1 MSSTENL
8 KNPYN
13 PHDASVKEETS
24 LRILNS
30 SEGVRNYIPKN
41 DFFDMMYKVFSE
53 ISSNLANHCGPYS
66 RSALVVSP
74 SGGKYETNTF
84 TKDGRNIVSSMNFVS
99 PIEEI
104 IKEMMLYIGSKVDN
118 KAGDGTTS
126 SMYLTS
132 EFFSK
137 MSRFY
142 KDKVVNTRQFA
153 LIYKEFE
160 NVLFK
165 SLDKQKITLKDII
178 DELYPDENKIIGI
191 DDYQNVVAAIATLQT
206 LASSGGDL
214 ELAKCMHDIYLQSPP
229 GTWDYVATY
238 HKKYESSARYD
249 VEYDAYDHW
258 INAIILTPTML
269 NENLYSEYLNDKCD
283 LMIIPEKIPGGGI
296 LFDQINGYLS
306 VNMQDKRENDLV
318 IVCRDMDPV
327 VLTKINNYNV
337 SDQKTHNIVVFD
349 HQDDLNVVAVSMS
362 LIALSLCG
370 GKDPYITS
378 KNRMGMFDE
387 HYILHDV
394 SLHYKNHKLYVN
406 NLFDKEDDGAIH
418 PFYKDPNKFK
428 PFTMFLNMLQKRV
441 KEIKDDIN
449 QSQYSKELE
458 LLQNTISK
466 MCFPRRPYLMI
477 GGKAHDHAEAIDV
490 VRDCAGAINS
500 SLTDGFICGSSL
512 ALLRALYKT
521 TDISKIEVGQIV
533 NMCIVA
539 TIKLIGITLFGVD
552 VLDDGHI
559 DLNRLFYWYY
569 DSPSKITAT
578 VFNDGTFNLFENY
591 FKNKE
596 DSFKFDYINILNKKD
611 ETGEISENTKCDKC
625 FGIYP
630 VMNYI
635 NCIKNVINDHNYF
648 DDKYKNDYA
657 IVQPAK
663 VFEQLFERI
672 GELMIK
678 LITTECVIVPGAVYV
693 KEDKDHELK
702 VGAE

>member
-30 SEGVRNYIPKN
+30 SEGVRNYIPKT
-41 DFFDMMYKVFSE
+41 DFFNMMYKVFNE
-53 ISSNLANHCGPYS
+53 ISNNLANHCGPYS

-132 EFFSK
+132 EFFSQ
-137 MSRFY
+137 MSRYY
-142 KDKVVNTRQFA
+142 KDKTVNSRQFA
-153 LIYKEFE
+153 LQYKKFE
-160 NVLFK
+160 EILLK
-165 SLDKQKITLKDII
+165 SLDNQKITLEDVVNEIHPNKNE
-178 DELYPDENKIIGI
+178 ELSVN
-191 DDYQNVVAAIATLQT
+191 DYQKIVAAIATFQT
-206 LASSGGDL
+206 LASSGGDM

-229 GTWDYVATY
+229 GTWDYIATY
-238 HKKYESSARYD
+238 HKKYETSERYA

-258 INAIILTPTML
+258 INAVILTPTML
-269 NENLYSEYLNDKCD
+269 NENLYSEYKNDTCD
-283 LMIIPEKIPGGGI
+283 LMIIPEKIPGGGV

-337 SDQKTHNIVVFD
+337 SDTKTHNIVVFD
-349 HQDDLNVVAVSMS
+349 HQDDMNVVAVSMS

-370 GKDPYITS
+370 GKDPYISS
-378 KNRMGMFDE
+378 KNRMGMFNE
-387 HYILHDV
+387 QFILHDV
-394 SLHYKNHKLYVN
+394 ALHYKNHKLYVN
-406 NLFDKEDDGAIH
+406 NLFDKDDDGVIH

-428 PFTMFLNMLQKRV
+428 PFTVFLTVLQKRV

-449 QSQYSKELE
+449 QSQYAKELE

-512 ALLRALYKT
+512 ALLRSLYKVN
-521 TDISKIEVGQIV
+521 DIDNVNDINKIIK
-533 NMCIVA
+533 MCMIA
-539 TIKLIGITLFGVD
+539 TAKLIGITMFGSSTYVQIENAD
-552 VLDDGHI
+552 SYTVLKDIFG
-559 DLNRLFYWYY
+559 WYNNLEY
-569 DSPSKITAT
+569 DYKEAQYNEFCKYFT
-578 VFNDGTFNLFENY
+578 NDKTH
-591 FKNKE
+591 
-596 DSFKFDYINILNKKD
+596 KFDYINILEKD
-611 ETGEISENTKCDKC
+611 EDNSNFK

-630 VMNYI
+630 VGNYI
-635 NCIKNVINDHNYF
+635 DEVEYILNNDDFF
-648 DDKYKNDYA
+648 DYGYKNNYA

-693 KEDKDHELK
+693 KNDKDNELK
-702 VGAE
+702 IGNE

>member
-1 MSSTENL
+1 MSSTEDL

-13 PHDASVKEETS
+13 PHDASVKEDTS

-104 IKEMMLYIGSKVDN
+104 IKEMLLYIGSKVDN

-132 EFFSK
+132 DFFSQ
-137 MSRFY
+137 MSKHY
-142 KDKVVNTRQFA
+142 KDEVVNSRQFA
-153 LIYKEFE
+153 LEYKKFE
-160 NVLFK
+160 EILFK
-165 SLDKQKITLKDII
+165 YLNNQKVTLEDVVNEIYPNKDEELSIDK
-178 DELYPDENKIIGI
+178 
-191 DDYQNVVAAIATLQT
+191 YQAIVAAIAAFQT
-206 LASSGGDL
+206 LASSGGDM

-229 GTWDYVATY
+229 GTWDYIATY
-238 HKKYESSARYD
+238 HKKYETSARYA

-269 NENLYSEYLNDKCD
+269 NENLYSEYKNDKCD
-283 LMIIPEKIPGGGI
+283 LMIIPEKIPGGGV

-306 VNMQDKRENDLV
+306 VNMQDRRDNDLV

-327 VLTKINNYNV
+327 VLTKINNYNT
-337 SDQKTHNIVVFD
+337 SDKKTHNIVVFD
-349 HQDDLNVVAVSMS
+349 HQDDLSITAVSMS

-378 KNRMGMFDE
+378 KNMMGMLNE
-387 HYILHDV
+387 HFVLHDV
-394 SLHYKNHKLYVN
+394 ALHYKNHKLYVN
-406 NLFDKEDDGAIH
+406 NLFDKDDSNDTIH
-418 PFYKDPNKFK
+418 PFYKDPNRFK
-428 PFTMFLNMLQKRV
+428 PFTMFLNMLQRRV

-512 ALLRALYKT
+512 ALLRALIKSNSNLDNVNEINEIT
-521 TDISKIEVGQIV
+521 
-533 NMCIVA
+533 NMCINS
-539 TIKLIGITLFGVD
+539 TINLIGITLFGRPIDNVEYNN
-552 VLDDGHI
+552 LSHLYSWYCNYINYGTNTDD
-559 DLNRLFYWYY
+559 DAEFSYEE
-569 DSPSKITAT
+569 
-578 VFNDGTFNLFENY
+578 FEKFRTY
-591 FKNKE
+591 FVENE
-596 DSFKFDYINILNKKD
+596 SHKFDYINILEKNKNDAEFK
-611 ETGEISENTKCDKC
+611 

-630 VMNYI
+630 VENYI
-635 NCIKNVINDHNYF
+635 NGIKSIIENHDYF
-648 DDKYKNDYA
+648 DCNYRNDYA

-693 KEDKDHELK
+693 TEKKDNELK
-702 VGAE
+702 VGIE